1 MTIATSTDTHGFHL
15 GPPKKT
21 KQLRRGE
28 SRNGGQRPK
37 QLKSYHHQARQG
49 WTRQPPTASS
59 DLADSSRIEPRLLD
73 FSTSLESREPRRT
86 LGAIRIGP
94 PSPES
99 RLCHCCRRID
109 QRYPRCHCLMFR
121 TPGKSLASPMMGS
134 TRLGNASTSIF
145 QKPSHVAR
153 SRPRLHPAKQ
163 SSGSIKERLDG
174 WDNASKGSRPSSV
187 TPSSYS
193 DPQITQGAQALVP

>member
-15 GPPKKT
+15 GHPKKT
-21 KQLRRGE
+21 EQLRRGE
-28 SRNGGQRPK
+28 SREWGTKAETIEILSSPSETGMDEATSDGEFRPRR
-37 QLKSYHHQARQG
+37 LVEDRTS
-49 WTRQPPTASS
+49 TS
-59 DLADSSRIEPRLLD
+59 RLLD
-73 FSTSLESREPRRT
+73 ET

-99 RLCHCCRRID
+99 RLCHCCRRIE

-153 SRPRLHPAKQ
+153 FRPRLHPAKQ
-163 SSGSIKERLDG
+163 SSGNIKERLDG
-174 WDNASKGSRPSSV
+174 WDNASKGSRPPSV
-187 TPSSYS
+187 TPLSYS

>member
-1 MTIATSTDTHGFHL
+1 MDFILA
-15 GPPKKT
+15 PQK
-21 KQLRRGE
+21 RRNNCVAAKAG
-28 SRNGGQRPK
+28 NGGQRPK

-59 DLADSSRIEPRLLD
+59 DLADSSRTEPRLLD
-73 FSTSLESREPRRT
+73 FSTSLESREPRQT

-134 TRLGNASTSIF
+134 TRLGDASTSIF

-153 SRPRLHPAKQ
+153 FRPRLHPAKQ
-163 SSGSIKERLDG
+163 SSGNIKERLNG

-193 DPQITQGAQALVP
+193 DPLITQGAQALVP

>member
-1 MTIATSTDTHGFHL
+1 MDFILAPQKRRNNCVAAKAGDWGTKAETIEILSSPSETGMDEATSDGEFR
-15 GPPKKT
+15 P
-21 KQLRRGE
+21 RRLVE
-28 SRNGGQRPK
+28 DRTST
-37 QLKSYHHQARQG
+37 S
-49 WTRQPPTASS
+49 
-59 DLADSSRIEPRLLD
+59 RLLD
-73 FSTSLESREPRRT
+73 FSTSLESREPRQT

-153 SRPRLHPAKQ
+153 FRPRLHPAKQ
-163 SSGSIKERLDG
+163 TSGNIKERLDG